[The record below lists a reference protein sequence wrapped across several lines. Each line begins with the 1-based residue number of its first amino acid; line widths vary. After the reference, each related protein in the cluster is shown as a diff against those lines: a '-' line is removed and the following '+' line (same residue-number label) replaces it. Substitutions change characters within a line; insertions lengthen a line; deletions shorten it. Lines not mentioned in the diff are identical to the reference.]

1 MCCTWWPPS
10 AAVAGAGGS
19 PSLPFLPRT
28 RVSCLPT
35 PCAEHPGFFS
45 FVHDAVEANNRT
57 EDAVSTLD

>member
-10 AAVAGAGGS
+10 AAVAGAAGS
-19 PSLPFLPRT
+19 PSLPSLPRT

-35 PCAEHPGFFS
+35 PCAEPPGS
-45 FVHDAVEANNRT
+45 SSSAHDAAEAKDRT